1 MREYAEELASA
12 VDDEWSEEIRIL
24 PMRDGEPD
32 PERTPLEL
40 LAVLRTGERRE
51 ERYSFGSRA
60 ASLPGIAAGGGT
72 LKIRRS
78 DFPALDVQQDDK
90 VVALDRHGE
99 PVFLV
104 RMVDDRS
111 HHRIILQLEDA
122 N

>member
-1 MREYAEELASA
+1 MKEYAKELASA

-60 ASLPGIAAGGGT
+60 ASLPGIAASGGT

-78 DFPALDVQQDDK
+78 DFPALDVQKDDK

>member
-1 MREYAEELASA
+1 MKEYAEELASA

-32 PERTPLEL
+32 PERKPLEL

-60 ASLPGIAAGGGT
+60 ASLPGIAASGGT

-78 DFPALDVQQDDK
+78 DFPALDVQKDDK

>member
-1 MREYAEELASA
+1 MKEYAEELASA

-60 ASLPGIAAGGGT
+60 ASLPGIAASGGT

-78 DFPALDVQQDDK
+78 DFPALDVRQDDK

>member
-1 MREYAEELASA
+1 MKEYAEELASA
-12 VDDEWSEEIRIL
+12 VDDEWSEEVRIL

-60 ASLPGIAAGGGT
+60 ASLPGIAASGGT

-78 DFPALDVQQDDK
+78 DFPALDVRQDDK

>member
-1 MREYAEELASA
+1 MKEYAEELASA

-60 ASLPGIAAGGGT
+60 ASLPGIAASGGT

-78 DFPALDVQQDDK
+78 DFPALDVQKDDK